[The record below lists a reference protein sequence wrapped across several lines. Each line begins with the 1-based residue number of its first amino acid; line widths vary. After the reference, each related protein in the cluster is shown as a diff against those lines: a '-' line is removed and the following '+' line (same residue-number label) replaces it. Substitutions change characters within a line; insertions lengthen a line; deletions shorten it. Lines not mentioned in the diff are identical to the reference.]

1 MHILFLRDVDDSWI
15 NVLFFFP
22 IWLRWEMWHW
32 TIINFWAGINTI
44 ENEIPIIGCDLLFS
58 YNVGLKSNIVKNMK

>member
-1 MHILFLRDVDDSWI
+1 
-15 NVLFFFP
+15 
-22 IWLRWEMWHW
+22 MWHW

-58 YNVGLKSNIVKNMK
+58 YNVGLKSNIVKMWNNKSFRVKKTLIKDIIM